1 MDSIVK
7 IENMEL
13 EKQINH
19 NGNGDDHLL
28 NISFITEDN
37 HKTIKWKA
45 KVLLP
50 FCKSGVTL
58 TRNCCGNSLINFGFG
73 DLPCVE
79 DPKYEIIKEKKQDM
93 TLEEIEERLGYKI
106 RIVSDDK

>member
-7 IENMEL
+7 IENMKL

-19 NGNGDDHLL
+19 NDNMDDYFL
-28 NISFITEDN
+28 NVSFITDDN
-37 HKTIKWKA
+37 YKVVMWKT

-50 FCKSGVTL
+50 LCKSDVIFMTD
-58 TRNCCGNSLINFGFG
+58 CCGNSFLNLGFG
-73 DLPCVE
+73 DLPCVA